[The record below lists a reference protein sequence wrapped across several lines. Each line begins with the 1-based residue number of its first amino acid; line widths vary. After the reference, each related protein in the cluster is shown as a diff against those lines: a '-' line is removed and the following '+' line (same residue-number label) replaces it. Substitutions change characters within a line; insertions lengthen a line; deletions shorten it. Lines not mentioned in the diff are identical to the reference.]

1 MKKMKIK
8 SSHYLCRSAN
18 DYSFSVCYGQQSS
31 SHLVYVCVYD
41 VHLLAACVLS
51 VCRIHLPNTVRSTYT
66 HLLDTCHSMSYV
78 LDDFYVLCRCASWL
92 VVGRMQRLIASLECD
107 IYGVNGRKWRP
118 NEWADHPAIC
128 TNEFHSAWF
137 WKFMAWSIERVM
149 MMMTV
154 LCVCCHTRRW
164 LLDEH
169 FCARCPTNIRYS
181 NVFFN
186 YSAEIMRNHL
196 PSTPDWDIKRVRLF
210 REAIVVTKRAAKPR
224 RFM

>member
-1 MKKMKIK
+1 MCVCALLAHPRHTIPPTRNYSAICHLRSSLDGHHHIFIVFKHFMKKMKIK

-51 VCRIHLPNTVRSTYT
+51 VSRIHLPNTVHSTYT

-118 NEWADHPAIC
+118 NEWADHPASC
-128 TNEFHSAWF
+128 TNEFHSA
-137 WKFMAWSIERVM
+137 
-149 MMMTV
+149 
-154 LCVCCHTRRW
+154 
-164 LLDEH
+164 
-169 FCARCPTNIRYS
+169 
-181 NVFFN
+181 
-186 YSAEIMRNHL
+186 
-196 PSTPDWDIKRVRLF
+196 
-210 REAIVVTKRAAKPR
+210 
-224 RFM
+224 

>member
-137 WKFMAWSIERVM
+137 WKFMALSEWWWWWQCFVCVVTHGADCLMSIF
-149 MMMTV
+149 V
-154 LCVCCHTRRW
+154 LAVQQTFGILMCFSITRRK
-164 LLDEH
+164 LCETIYH
-169 FCARCPTNIRYS
+169 PHRIET
-181 NVFFN
+181 
-186 YSAEIMRNHL
+186 
-196 PSTPDWDIKRVRLF
+196 
-210 REAIVVTKRAAKPR
+210 
-224 RFM
+224 